1 MPRLTFPLA
10 LCAVAA
16 ACSADPAYAG
26 EVYGPAVPEVYAP
39 YRQER
44 AATQRAEVDPLAA
57 KRRTLNHWRYAG
69 WAMAA
74 ADIASTQR
82 CLNRSTCQEGNPLYG
97 KHPSLGKMI
106 AIRLPLEVAI
116 DFAAREVFKTDP
128 DAALRIIQVKT
139 IGTGVVVGLNLRY

>member
-1 MPRLTFPLA
+1 MLRKLITIGAPVA
-10 LCAVAA
+10 LF
-16 ACSADPAYAG
+16 ACHSPAYA
-26 EVYGPAVPEVYAP
+26 EAYGPVVPPTFEP
-39 YRQER
+39 YRQEKAR
-44 AATQRAEVDPLAA
+44 EPAAPVDPLAA
-57 KRRTLNHWRYAG
+57 KRRTFNHWRYAG
-69 WAMAA
+69 WVAAA

-82 CLNRSTCQEGNPLYG
+82 CLNRGTCEEGNPLYG
-97 KHPSLGKMI
+97 ENPSLGKMI